1 MSGGRHWKSPRT
13 ESYVRH
19 AVLKHAPLTLA
30 QRAGH
35 HFNGS
40 RLPGTQEAVAI
51 LNFRVV
57 SASLKLINAA
67 RGASL
72 LFLEGFCSLTLHL
85 YAEFVR

>member
-40 RLPGTQEAVAI
+40 RLPGTQEGVAI
-51 LNFRVV
+51 LNFRVLFQ
-57 SASLKLINAA
+57 ATKEAKKGWKDAA
-67 RGASL
+67 GTHAL
-72 LFLEGFCSLTLHL
+72 ATPLQ
-85 YAEFVR
+85 VPQPP